1 MIEMNMEEK
10 YFSIGGLEI
19 FEIVLIKRV
28 STKIDNEVGLFVWWY
43 LSHMFIVCHNPHLKD
58 ISRAKL
64 VTKYMPRN
72 CFSDIVED
80 ILNLL
85 WGTRKF

>member
-43 LSHMFIVCHNPHLKD
+43 LSHMFTVRHNPHLKD
-58 ISRAKL
+58 ISRTKL
-64 VTKYMPRN
+64 MTKYMPRN
-72 CFSDIVED
+72 CFPYIMED

-85 WGTRKF
+85 